1 VKACP
6 CKLSKAIQEQSTF
19 ETCDLIILATG
30 KWTTETHIDYWRK
43 TRGVSVPLMFA
54 WTEANACAGHAV
66 LIVGGDN
73 SLACGFNGIGK
84 PKLTVTEWPESAGA
98 KQEPACGAV
107 YQPYGPI
114 ELSYITSLNCELALD
129 TLLSSLSESI
139 LRIWTSSTNRLES
152 VGGKWSRPW
161 LKLIEKDPKN
171 AQIWEFPWN
180 KVCSLEPNR

>member
-1 VKACP
+1 MMVLVINCGSSSLKYQLFDMNDESVWAKGLVDRIGSDKASLTH
-6 CKLSKAIQEQSTF
+6 KTTF
-19 ETCDLIILATG
+19 KE
-30 KWTTETHIDYWRK
+30 E
-43 TRGVSVPLMFA
+43 
-54 WTEANACAGHAV
+54 
-66 LIVGGDN
+66 
-73 SLACGFNGIGK
+73 
-84 PKLTVTEWPESAGA
+84 
-98 KQEPACGAV
+98 